1 MSEWKFL
8 TLKEAE
14 LEFIDGDRGV
24 NYPKKSELLAEGDC
38 VFLNTGNV
46 RQNSFDFSNLD
57 FITKE
62 KDNLL
67 RNGKLQRDD
76 IVLTTRGTVGNVALY
91 SQEVPFSNIRI
102 NSGMVIIRVNK
113 NFWNPYFIYLFFQS
127 HFFKKQISRLIS
139 GSAQPQLPIS
149 ILETVSIPQLTLD
162 EQKEI
167 IFNIKSIDHK
177 IQINNQI
184 NRELEDM
191 AKTLYDYWF
200 VQFDFPD
207 QNGKP
212 YKSSGGKMVYH
223 PELKR
228 EIPEGWGV
236 TTFSSWIADNKTGDW
251 GKESSQGNYTL
262 EVDCIRGADINGLS
276 GNGKTDMPTRFI
288 LEKNQNKLLTDFDI
302 VIEISGGSST
312 QSTGRIVGISENVL
326 NRFELPLICSNFCK
340 AVSLNEQET
349 FYNFL
354 YEWKNL
360 YDNGVLF
367 SWEGKTSGIKN
378 LLFDSFVTNY
388 HIVQPPID
396 LMKQFFDYA
405 FSVDKKIQLLLKQ
418 NQELTQLRDWL
429 LPMLMNGQVK
439 VKKE

>member
-24 NYPKKSELLAEGDC
+24 NYPKKSELLPEGDC

-113 NFWNPYFIYLFFQS
+113 NFWHPYFIYLFFQS
-127 HFFKKQISRLIS
+127 HLFKKQISRLIS

-149 ILETVSIPQLTLD
+149 ILETVNIPQLTLD

-167 IFNIKSIDHK
+167 IFNIKSIDQK

-184 NRELEDM
+184 NQELEAM

-207 QNGKP
+207 ENGKP
-212 YKSSGGKMVYH
+212 YKSSGGKMVYNDQ
-223 PELKR
+223 LKL

-236 TTFSSWIADNKTGDW
+236 EKLENIANITMGQSPKGTSYNEVGEGMLFFQGSTDFGWRFPVARQYTTEPSRIAEEDDILLSVRAPVGTLNIADTRCCIGRGLAAINSKVGANSYIFNVMQDFKKLFDMMNSVGTTFGSITKDDLYS
-251 GKESSQGNYTL
+251 L
-262 EVDCIRGADINGLS
+262 
-276 GNGKTDMPTRFI
+276 
-288 LEKNQNKLLTDFDI
+288 KLIYPPNELLMKFDKS
-302 VIEISGGSST
+302 VNSFDRE
-312 QSTGRIVGISENVL
+312 
-326 NRFELPLICSNFCK
+326 
-340 AVSLNEQET
+340 
-349 FYNFL
+349 
-354 YEWKNL
+354 
-360 YDNGVLF
+360 
-367 SWEGKTSGIKN
+367 IKN
-378 LLFDSFVTNY
+378 RSR
-388 HIVQPPID
+388 
-396 LMKQFFDYA
+396 
-405 FSVDKKIQLLLKQ
+405 Q
-418 NQELTQLRDWL
+418 NQELSQLRDWL

-439 VKKE
+439 VEDKT

>member
-24 NYPKKSELLAEGDC
+24 NYPKKSELLPEGDC

-67 RNGKLQRDD
+67 RNGKLQRDN
-76 IVLTTRGTVGNVALY
+76 IALTTRGTVGNVALY

-113 NFWNPYFIYLFFQS
+113 NFWHPYFVYLFFQS
-127 HFFKKQISRLIS
+127 HLFKKQISRLIS

-212 YKSSGGKMVYH
+212 YKSSGGKMVCN

-236 TTFSSWIADNKTGDW
+236 EKLGDITICHDSKRVPLSSNDRELVKGEIPYYGATGIMDYVNNYIFDGDYVLMAEDGSVMTEKGTPILQRISGKNWVNNHAHVLEPVKNHSCKLLMMLLKDVSVMKIKTGSIQM
-251 GKESSQGNYTL
+251 KINQENMNKIVVPAIPLELLFEINQKL
-262 EVDCIRGADINGLS
+262 EVIDKQQLNLI
-276 GNGKTDMPTRFI
+276 
-288 LEKNQNKLLTDFDI
+288 EENK
-302 VIEISGGSST
+302 
-312 QSTGRIVGISENVL
+312 Q
-326 NRFELPLICSNFCK
+326 
-340 AVSLNEQET
+340 
-349 FYNFL
+349 
-354 YEWKNL
+354 
-360 YDNGVLF
+360 
-367 SWEGKTSGIKN
+367 
-378 LLFDSFVTNY
+378 
-388 HIVQPPID
+388 
-396 LMKQFFDYA
+396 
-405 FSVDKKIQLLLKQ
+405 
-418 NQELTQLRDWL
+418 LTQLRDWL

-439 VKKE
+439 V

>member
-1 MSEWKFL
+1 MSEWHFL

-24 NYPKKSELLAEGDC
+24 NYPKKAELLPKGDC

-91 SQEVPFSNIRI
+91 SQVVPFSNIRI

-113 NFWNPYFIYLFFQS
+113 NFWHPYFVYLFFQS
-127 HFFKKQISRLIS
+127 HLFKKQISRLIS

-149 ILETVSIPQLTLD
+149 ILETVSIPRLTLD

-167 IFNIKSIDHK
+167 IFNIKSIDQK

-184 NRELEDM
+184 NQELEAM

-207 QNGKP
+207 KNGKP
-212 YKSSGGKMVYH
+212 YKSSGGKMVYN

-236 TTFSSWIADNKTGDW
+236 EKLGDITICHDSKRVPLSSNDRELVKGEIPYYGATGIMDYVNDYIFDGDYVLMAEDGSVMTEKGTPILQRISGKNWVNNHAHVLEPIKNHSCKLLMMLLKDVSVMKIKTGSIQM
-251 GKESSQGNYTL
+251 KINQENMNKIVVPAIPLELLFEINQKL
-262 EVDCIRGADINGLS
+262 EVIDKQQLNLI
-276 GNGKTDMPTRFI
+276 
-288 LEKNQNKLLTDFDI
+288 EENK
-302 VIEISGGSST
+302 
-312 QSTGRIVGISENVL
+312 Q
-326 NRFELPLICSNFCK
+326 
-340 AVSLNEQET
+340 
-349 FYNFL
+349 
-354 YEWKNL
+354 
-360 YDNGVLF
+360 
-367 SWEGKTSGIKN
+367 
-378 LLFDSFVTNY
+378 
-388 HIVQPPID
+388 
-396 LMKQFFDYA
+396 
-405 FSVDKKIQLLLKQ
+405 
-418 NQELTQLRDWL
+418 LTQLRDWL
-429 LPMLMNGQVK
+429 LPMLMNGQVII
-439 VKKE
+439 

>member
-24 NYPKKSELLAEGDC
+24 NYPKKSELLPEGDC

-113 NFWNPYFIYLFFQS
+113 NFWHPYFIYLFFQS
-127 HFFKKQISRLIS
+127 HLFKKQISRLIS

-149 ILETVSIPQLTLD
+149 ILETVNIPQLTLD

-167 IFNIKSIDHK
+167 IFNIKSIDQK

-184 NRELEDM
+184 NQELEAM

-212 YKSSGGKMVYH
+212 YKSSGGKMVYN

-236 TTFSSWIADNKTGDW
+236 ESVGNLLDKVTKAEKIENNSIEFIGEIPVIDQSQKYIAGFTNNENAILQPQDGHVIFGDHTRVV
-251 GKESSQGNYTL
+251 KYINFDYA
-262 EVDCIRGADINGLS
+262 RGADGTQVLISNNENIS
-276 GNGKTDMPTRFI
+276 NV
-288 LEKNQNKLLTDFDI
+288 LLYHMIEDFDLSNYGYARHFKFLKEKTVI
-302 VIEISGGSST
+302 VPDKEVSSKFET
-312 QSTGRIVGISENVL
+312 QANV
-326 NRFELPLICSNFCK
+326 I
-340 AVSLNEQET
+340 
-349 FYNFL
+349 
-354 YEWKNL
+354 YEK
-360 YDNGVLF
+360 
-367 SWEGKTSGIKN
+367 IKN
-378 LLFDSFVTNY
+378 NIFE
-388 HIVQPPID
+388 
-396 LMKQFFDYA
+396 
-405 FSVDKKIQLLLKQ
+405 

-439 VKKE
+439 VEDKT

>member
-24 NYPKKSELLAEGDC
+24 NYPKKSDLLPEGDC

-113 NFWNPYFIYLFFQS
+113 NFWHPYFIYLFFQS
-127 HFFKKQISRLIS
+127 HLFKKQISRLIS

-167 IFNIKSIDHK
+167 IFNIKSIDQK

-184 NRELEDM
+184 NQELEAM

-212 YKSSGGKMVYH
+212 YKSSGGKMLYH

-236 TTFSSWIADNKTGDW
+236 ESVSNLLDKVTKAEKIENNSIEFVGKIPVIDQSQKYIAGFTNNQNSLIQPQNGHVIFGDHTRVV
-251 GKESSQGNYTL
+251 KYINFDYA
-262 EVDCIRGADINGLS
+262 RGADGTQVLISNNENIS
-276 GNGKTDMPTRFI
+276 NV
-288 LEKNQNKLLTDFDI
+288 LLYHMIEDFDLSNYGYARHFKFLKEKLVI
-302 VIEISGGSST
+302 V
-312 QSTGRIVGISENVL
+312 
-326 NRFELPLICSNFCK
+326 P
-340 AVSLNEQET
+340 
-349 FYNFL
+349 
-354 YEWKNL
+354 
-360 YDNGVLF
+360 
-367 SWEGKTSGIKN
+367 
-378 LLFDSFVTNY
+378 
-388 HIVQPPID
+388 
-396 LMKQFFDYA
+396 
-405 FSVDKKIQLLLKQ
+405 DKKISLQFANKADVIYKKISNNIFE

-439 VKKE
+439 VE

>member
-24 NYPKKSELLAEGDC
+24 NYPKKSDLLPEGDC

-113 NFWNPYFIYLFFQS
+113 NFWHPYFIYLFFQS
-127 HFFKKQISRLIS
+127 HLFKKQISRLIS

-167 IFNIKSIDHK
+167 IFNIKSIDQK

-184 NRELEDM
+184 NQELEAM

-236 TTFSSWIADNKTGDW
+236 EKLGDMAQFKNGINYEKTSSGSEKVKIINVRNISSSTIFINQTDLDEIFLENDKSTNFIVNEGMILITRSGIPGATRLVSELEAKTVYSGFIIASEVNDLINKNLIFYYLKNVEEVLKNQSAGTIM
-251 GKESSQGNYTL
+251 KNISQSVL
-262 EVDCIRGADINGLS
+262 
-276 GNGKTDMPTRFI
+276 TDMTVSLPP
-288 LEKNQNKLLTDFDI
+288 Q
-302 VIEISGGSST
+302 
-312 QSTGRIVGISENVL
+312 NVL
-326 NRFELPLICSNFCK
+326 LKFNSII
-340 AVSLNEQET
+340 
-349 FYNFL
+349 
-354 YEWKNL
+354 
-360 YDNGVLF
+360 D
-367 SWEGKTSGIKN
+367 N
-378 LLFDSFVTNY
+378 LLEQMKN
-388 HIVQPPID
+388 VQR
-396 LMKQFFDYA
+396 
-405 FSVDKKIQLLLKQ
+405 Q

-429 LPMLMNGQVK
+429 LPMLMNGQAK
-439 VKKE
+439 VE

>member
-24 NYPKKSELLAEGDC
+24 NYPKKSELLPEGDC

-113 NFWNPYFIYLFFQS
+113 NFWHPYFIYLFFQS
-127 HFFKKQISRLIS
+127 HLFKKQISRLIS

-149 ILETVSIPQLTLD
+149 ILETVNIPQLTLD

-167 IFNIKSIDHK
+167 IFNIKSIDQK

-184 NRELEDM
+184 NQELEAM

-207 QNGKP
+207 ENGKP
-212 YKSSGGKMVYH
+212 YKSSGGKMVYNDQ
-223 PELKR
+223 LKR

-236 TTFSSWIADNKTGDW
+236 AKVEDIAQTGSGGTPKSTNVSYYSNGEIPWINSGELEQTVITSTSNFITEEGLNNSSAKLFPSGTILVAMYGATAGKVSFLTFEASTNQAICAIMLND
-251 GKESSQGNYTL
+251 
-262 EVDCIRGADINGLS
+262 IRMRYYL
-276 GNGKTDMPTRFI
+276 
-288 LEKNQNKLLTDFDI
+288 KN
-302 VIEISGGSST
+302 VIEDLY
-312 QSTGRIVGISENVL
+312 QYLVKLSTGSARDNLSQDMIKNIKVVI
-326 NRFELPLICSNFCK
+326 PSNDILDRYYDFSNNIIK
-340 AVSLNEQET
+340 EITKKQQENEQ
-349 FYNFL
+349 
-354 YEWKNL
+354 
-360 YDNGVLF
+360 
-367 SWEGKTSGIKN
+367 
-378 LLFDSFVTNY
+378 
-388 HIVQPPID
+388 
-396 LMKQFFDYA
+396 
-405 FSVDKKIQLLLKQ
+405 
-418 NQELTQLRDWL
+418 LTQLRDWL

-439 VKKE
+439 VE

>member
-24 NYPKKSELLAEGDC
+24 NYPKKSELLPEGDC

-127 HFFKKQISRLIS
+127 HLFKKQISRLIS

-167 IFNIKSIDHK
+167 IFNIKSIDQK

-184 NRELEDM
+184 NQELEAM
-191 AKTLYDYWF
+191 TKTLYDYWF

-236 TTFSSWIADNKTGDW
+236 ESVGNLLDKVTKAEKIENNSIEFVGRIPVIDQSQKYIAGFTNNQNSLIQPQNGHVIFGDHTRVV
-251 GKESSQGNYTL
+251 KFINFDYA
-262 EVDCIRGADINGLS
+262 RGADGTQVLISNNENIS
-276 GNGKTDMPTRFI
+276 NI
-288 LEKNQNKLLTDFDI
+288 LLYHMIEDFDLSNYGYARHFKFLKEKLVI
-302 VIEISGGSST
+302 VPDKEISL
-312 QSTGRIVGISENVL
+312 QFANKADVIYKKVRNNI
-326 NRFELPLICSNFCK
+326 FE
-340 AVSLNEQET
+340 
-349 FYNFL
+349 
-354 YEWKNL
+354 
-360 YDNGVLF
+360 
-367 SWEGKTSGIKN
+367 
-378 LLFDSFVTNY
+378 
-388 HIVQPPID
+388 
-396 LMKQFFDYA
+396 
-405 FSVDKKIQLLLKQ
+405 

-439 VKKE
+439 VE

>member
-24 NYPKKSELLAEGDC
+24 NYPKKSDLLPEGDC

-113 NFWNPYFIYLFFQS
+113 NFWHPYFIYLFFQS
-127 HFFKKQISRLIS
+127 HLFKKQISRLIS

-167 IFNIKSIDHK
+167 IFNIKSIDQK

-184 NRELEDM
+184 NQELEAM

-207 QNGKP
+207 QNGNP
-212 YKSSGGKMVYH
+212 YKSSGGKMLYH

-228 EIPEGWGV
+228 EIPEGWGMESLVDNTLSTVIKPGIDEFTQKTYLATADVVNTSIKGGQLITYDNRETRANMQPSVNSVWFAKMKSSNKHLFLSHSMKELIDSTILSTGFMGLQCKEESFEYLASFISDPDFEIFKDKLSHGATQQAVNVNDLKSILV
-236 TTFSSWIADNKTGDW
+236 TIPDD
-251 GKESSQGNYTL
+251 YTL
-262 EVDCIRGADINGLS
+262 HEFHKKVKSIFLNI
-276 GNGKTDMPTRFI
+276 
-288 LEKNQNKLLTDFDI
+288 
-302 VIEISGGSST
+302 
-312 QSTGRIVGISENVL
+312 GRNTVEDKYL
-326 NRFELPLICSNFCK
+326 NS
-340 AVSLNEQET
+340 
-349 FYNFL
+349 
-354 YEWKNL
+354 
-360 YDNGVLF
+360 
-367 SWEGKTSGIKN
+367 
-378 LLFDSFVTNY
+378 
-388 HIVQPPID
+388 
-396 LMKQFFDYA
+396 
-405 FSVDKKIQLLLKQ
+405 
-418 NQELTQLRDWL
+418 LRDWL

-439 VKKE
+439 VE

>member
-14 LEFIDGDRGV
+14 LEFIDGDRGI
-24 NYPKKSELLAEGDC
+24 NYPKKSELLLEGDC

-113 NFWNPYFIYLFFQS
+113 NFWHPYFVYLFFQS
-127 HFFKKQISRLIS
+127 HLFKKQISRLIS

-167 IFNIKSIDHK
+167 IFNIKSIDQK

-236 TTFSSWIADNKTGDW
+236 EKLKYFLTIK
-251 GKESSQGNYTL
+251 
-262 EVDCIRGADINGLS
+262 
-276 GNGKTDMPTRFI
+276 NGKDHKHLQDGKFAVYGSGGIMRTVADYLYSGESILFPRKGTLNNVMYVNEEFWTVDTMFYSEVNKNNSALYVFYSVKDIDFNKLNTGTGVPSMTSSILYDLNIIVPEENI
-288 LEKNQNKLLTDFDI
+288 LEKFNTIVKQNYETIKLNNI
-302 VIEISGGSST
+302 
-312 QSTGRIVGISENVL
+312 
-326 NRFELPLICSNFCK
+326 
-340 AVSLNEQET
+340 
-349 FYNFL
+349 
-354 YEWKNL
+354 
-360 YDNGVLF
+360 
-367 SWEGKTSGIKN
+367 
-378 LLFDSFVTNY
+378 
-388 HIVQPPID
+388 
-396 LMKQFFDYA
+396 
-405 FSVDKKIQLLLKQ
+405 Q
-418 NQELTQLRDWL
+418 NQELNQLRDWL
-429 LPMLMNGQVK
+429 LPMLMNGQVII
-439 VKKE
+439 

>member
-24 NYPKKSELLAEGDC
+24 NYPKKSELLLEGDC

-113 NFWNPYFIYLFFQS
+113 NFWHPYFIYLFFQS
-127 HFFKKQISRLIS
+127 HLFKKQISRLIS

-167 IFNIKSIDHK
+167 IFNIKSIDQK

-184 NRELEDM
+184 NQELEAM

-200 VQFDFPD
+200 VQFDFPY

-212 YKSSGGKMVYH
+212 YKSQGGKMVYH

-236 TTFSSWIADNKTGDW
+236 ESVGNLLDKVTKAEKIENNSIEFVGRIPVIDQSQKYIAGFTNNQNSLIQPQNGHVIFGDHTRVV
-251 GKESSQGNYTL
+251 KYINFDYA
-262 EVDCIRGADINGLS
+262 RGADGTQVLISNNENIS
-276 GNGKTDMPTRFI
+276 NV
-288 LEKNQNKLLTDFDI
+288 LLYHMIEDFDLSNYGYARHFKFLKEKLVI
-302 VIEISGGSST
+302 V
-312 QSTGRIVGISENVL
+312 
-326 NRFELPLICSNFCK
+326 P
-340 AVSLNEQET
+340 
-349 FYNFL
+349 
-354 YEWKNL
+354 
-360 YDNGVLF
+360 
-367 SWEGKTSGIKN
+367 
-378 LLFDSFVTNY
+378 
-388 HIVQPPID
+388 
-396 LMKQFFDYA
+396 
-405 FSVDKKIQLLLKQ
+405 DKKISLQFANKADVIYKKIRNNIFE
-418 NQELTQLRDWL
+418 NQELTQLREWL

-439 VKKE
+439 VE

>member
-14 LEFIDGDRGV
+14 LEFIDGDRGI
-24 NYPKKSELLAEGDC
+24 NYPKKSELLLEGDC

-113 NFWNPYFIYLFFQS
+113 NFWHPYFVYLFFQS
-127 HFFKKQISRLIS
+127 HLFKKQISRLIS

-167 IFNIKSIDHK
+167 IFNIKSIDQK

-184 NRELEDM
+184 NQELEAM

-236 TTFSSWIADNKTGDW
+236 ESVGNLLDKVTKAEKIENNSIEFIGEIPVIDQSQKYIAGFTNNENGLIQPQNGHVIFGDHTRVV
-251 GKESSQGNYTL
+251 KYINFDYA
-262 EVDCIRGADINGLS
+262 RGADGTQVLIS
-276 GNGKTDMPTRFI
+276 
-288 LEKNQNKLLTDFDI
+288 KNENISNVLLYHMIEDFDLSNYGYARHFKFLKEKI
-302 VIEISGGSST
+302 VIVPNKEVSSKFET
-312 QSTGRIVGISENVL
+312 QANV
-326 NRFELPLICSNFCK
+326 I
-340 AVSLNEQET
+340 
-349 FYNFL
+349 
-354 YEWKNL
+354 YEK
-360 YDNGVLF
+360 
-367 SWEGKTSGIKN
+367 IKN
-378 LLFDSFVTNY
+378 NIFE
-388 HIVQPPID
+388 I
-396 LMKQFFDYA
+396 
-405 FSVDKKIQLLLKQ
+405 
-418 NQELTQLRDWL
+418 QELTQLRDWL

-439 VKKE
+439 VE

>member
-1 MSEWKFL
+1 MSDWKFL

-24 NYPKKSELLAEGDC
+24 NYPNKSELLPEGDC

-102 NSGMVIIRVNK
+102 NSGMVIIRVNR
-113 NFWNPYFIYLFFQS
+113 NFWHPYFVYLFFQS
-127 HFFKKQISRLIS
+127 HLFKKQISRLIS

-167 IFNIKSIDHK
+167 IFNIKSIDQK

-184 NRELEDM
+184 NQELEAM

-200 VQFDFPD
+200 VQFDFQD
-207 QNGKP
+207 QNGEP
-212 YKSSGGKMVYH
+212 YKSSGGKMVYNQ
-223 PELKR
+223 ELKR

-236 TTFSSWIADNKTGDW
+236 EKLGELAQFKNGINYEKTSSGSEKVKIINVRNISSSTIFINQTDLDEIFLENDKSTNFIVNEGMILITRSGIPGATRLVSELEAKTVYSGFIIASEVNDLIYKNLIFYYLKNVEEVLKNQSAGTIM
-251 GKESSQGNYTL
+251 KNISQSVL
-262 EVDCIRGADINGLS
+262 
-276 GNGKTDMPTRFI
+276 TDM
-288 LEKNQNKLLTDFDI
+288 
-302 VIEISGGSST
+302 V
-312 QSTGRIVGISENVL
+312 
-326 NRFELPLICSNFCK
+326 
-340 AVSLNEQET
+340 VSL
-349 FYNFL
+349 
-354 YEWKNL
+354 
-360 YDNGVLF
+360 
-367 SWEGKTSGIKN
+367 
-378 LLFDSFVTNY
+378 
-388 HIVQPPID
+388 PP
-396 LMKQFFDYA
+396 QN
-405 FSVDKKIQLLLKQ
+405 LLLKFNSIIDNLLEQMKNVQRQ

-439 VKKE
+439 VK

>member
-24 NYPKKSELLAEGDC
+24 NYPKKSELLPEGDC

-113 NFWNPYFIYLFFQS
+113 NFWDPYFVYLFFQS
-127 HFFKKQISRLIS
+127 HLFKKQISRLVS

-149 ILETVSIPQLTLD
+149 ILETISIPQLTLD

-184 NRELEDM
+184 NQELEAM

-200 VQFDFPD
+200 VQFDFPN

-236 TTFSSWIADNKTGDW
+236 ESVGNLLDKVTKAEKIENNLIEFVGRIPVIDQSQKYIAGFTNNQNSLIQPQNGHVIFGDHTRVV
-251 GKESSQGNYTL
+251 KFINFDYA
-262 EVDCIRGADINGLS
+262 RGADGTQVLISNNENIS
-276 GNGKTDMPTRFI
+276 NI
-288 LEKNQNKLLTDFDI
+288 LFYHMIKDFDLSNYGYARHFKFLKEKLVI
-302 VIEISGGSST
+302 V
-312 QSTGRIVGISENVL
+312 
-326 NRFELPLICSNFCK
+326 P
-340 AVSLNEQET
+340 
-349 FYNFL
+349 
-354 YEWKNL
+354 
-360 YDNGVLF
+360 
-367 SWEGKTSGIKN
+367 
-378 LLFDSFVTNY
+378 
-388 HIVQPPID
+388 
-396 LMKQFFDYA
+396 
-405 FSVDKKIQLLLKQ
+405 DKKISLQFANKADVIYKKTRNNIFE
-418 NQELTQLRDWL
+418 NQELTKLRDWL

-439 VKKE
+439 VE

>member
-24 NYPKKSELLAEGDC
+24 NYPKKSELLPEGDC

-113 NFWNPYFIYLFFQS
+113 NFWHPYFIYLFFQS
-127 HFFKKQISRLIS
+127 HLFKKQISRLIS

-149 ILETVSIPQLTLD
+149 ILETVNIPQLTLD

-167 IFNIKSIDHK
+167 IFNIKSIDQK
-177 IQINNQI
+177 IALNNQI
-184 NRELEDM
+184 NQELEAM

-212 YKSSGGKMVYH
+212 YKSSGGKMVYN

-236 TTFSSWIADNKTGDW
+236 EKLENIANITMGQSPKGTSYNEVGEGMLFFQGSTDFGWRFPVARQYTTEPSRIAEEDDILLSVRAPVGTLNIADTRCCIGRGLAAINSKVGANSYIFNVMQDFKKLFDMMNSVGTTFGSITKDDLYS
-251 GKESSQGNYTL
+251 L
-262 EVDCIRGADINGLS
+262 
-276 GNGKTDMPTRFI
+276 
-288 LEKNQNKLLTDFDI
+288 KLIYPPNELLKKFDKSVNSFDI
-302 VIEISGGSST
+302 E
-312 QSTGRIVGISENVL
+312 
-326 NRFELPLICSNFCK
+326 
-340 AVSLNEQET
+340 
-349 FYNFL
+349 
-354 YEWKNL
+354 
-360 YDNGVLF
+360 
-367 SWEGKTSGIKN
+367 IKN
-378 LLFDSFVTNY
+378 RSR
-388 HIVQPPID
+388 
-396 LMKQFFDYA
+396 
-405 FSVDKKIQLLLKQ
+405 Q
-418 NQELTQLRDWL
+418 NQELSQLRDWL

-439 VKKE
+439 VEDKT

>member
-24 NYPKKSELLAEGDC
+24 NYPKKSELLPEGDC

-57 FITKE
+57 FITEE

-91 SQEVPFSNIRI
+91 SQKVPFSNIRI

-113 NFWNPYFIYLFFQS
+113 NFWHPYYVYLFFQS
-127 HFFKKQISRLIS
+127 HLFKKQISRLVS

-162 EQKEI
+162 EQIEI
-167 IFNIKSIDHK
+167 ISNIKSIDQK

-184 NRELEDM
+184 NQELEAM

-212 YKSSGGKMVYH
+212 YKSSGGKMVYNQD
-223 PELKR
+223 LKR
-228 EIPEGWGV
+228 EIPKGWGV
-236 TTFSSWIADNKTGDW
+236 EKLGDISQYVTEKVDSFELNIENYVGTDNMIADMGGIELTTSIPKSGTSTKFSVGDILISNIRPYFKKIWLSDRTGGCNADV
-251 GKESSQGNYTL
+251 L
-262 EVDCIRGADINGLS
+262 CIRTNRIIPKEFVYATLARDDFFNYDVAGSKGS
-276 GNGKTDMPTRFI
+276 KMPR
-288 LEKNQNKLLTDFDI
+288 
-302 VIEISGGSST
+302 G
-312 QSTGRIVGISENVL
+312 
-326 NRFELPLICSNFCK
+326 
-340 AVSLNEQET
+340 
-349 FYNFL
+349 
-354 YEWKNL
+354 
-360 YDNGVLF
+360 
-367 SWEGKTSGIKN
+367 
-378 LLFDSFVTNY
+378 
-388 HIVQPPID
+388 
-396 LMKQFFDYA
+396 
-405 FSVDKKIQLLLKQ
+405 DKKHIMEYPIVFEFGIVEQYSEIVKPIYEAVHKNNNQ

-439 VKKE
+439 VE

>member
-24 NYPKKSELLAEGDC
+24 NYPKKSELLPEGDC

-113 NFWNPYFIYLFFQS
+113 NFWHPYFIYLFFQS
-127 HFFKKQISRLIS
+127 HLFKKQISRLIS

-149 ILETVSIPQLTLD
+149 ILETVNIPQLTLD

-167 IFNIKSIDHK
+167 IFNIKSIDQK

-184 NRELEDM
+184 NQELEAM

-212 YKSSGGKMVYH
+212 YKSSGGKMVYN

-236 TTFSSWIADNKTGDW
+236 ESVGNLLDKVTKAEKIENNSIEFIGEIPVIDQSQKYIAGFTNNENAILQPQDGHVIFGDHTRVV
-251 GKESSQGNYTL
+251 KYINFDYA
-262 EVDCIRGADINGLS
+262 RGADGTQVLISNNENIS
-276 GNGKTDMPTRFI
+276 NV
-288 LEKNQNKLLTDFDI
+288 LLYHMIEDFDLSNYGYARHFKFLKEKTVI
-302 VIEISGGSST
+302 VPDKEVSSKFET
-312 QSTGRIVGISENVL
+312 QANV
-326 NRFELPLICSNFCK
+326 I
-340 AVSLNEQET
+340 
-349 FYNFL
+349 
-354 YEWKNL
+354 YEK
-360 YDNGVLF
+360 
-367 SWEGKTSGIKN
+367 IKN
-378 LLFDSFVTNY
+378 NIFE
-388 HIVQPPID
+388 
-396 LMKQFFDYA
+396 
-405 FSVDKKIQLLLKQ
+405 

-429 LPMLMNGQVK
+429 LPMLMNGQARVK
-439 VKKE
+439 

>member
-24 NYPKKSELLAEGDC
+24 NYPKKSELLPEGDC

-113 NFWNPYFIYLFFQS
+113 NFWHPYFIYLFFQS
-127 HFFKKQISRLIS
+127 HLFKKQISRLIS

-149 ILETVSIPQLTLD
+149 ILETVNIPQLTLD

-167 IFNIKSIDHK
+167 IFNIKSIDQK

-184 NRELEDM
+184 NQELEAM
-191 AKTLYDYWF
+191 AKTLYEYWF

-207 QNGKP
+207 ENGKP
-212 YKSSGGKMVYH
+212 YKSSGGKMVYNDQI
-223 PELKR
+223 KR

-236 TTFSSWIADNKTGDW
+236 EKLENIANITMGQSPKGTSYNEVGEGMLFFQGSTDFGWRFPVARQYTTEPSRIAEEDDILLSVRAPVGTLNIADTRCCIGRGLAAINSKVGANSYIFNVMQDFKKLFDMMNSVGTTFGSITKDDLYS
-251 GKESSQGNYTL
+251 L
-262 EVDCIRGADINGLS
+262 
-276 GNGKTDMPTRFI
+276 
-288 LEKNQNKLLTDFDI
+288 KLIYPPNELLMKFDKS
-302 VIEISGGSST
+302 VNSFDRE
-312 QSTGRIVGISENVL
+312 
-326 NRFELPLICSNFCK
+326 
-340 AVSLNEQET
+340 
-349 FYNFL
+349 
-354 YEWKNL
+354 
-360 YDNGVLF
+360 
-367 SWEGKTSGIKN
+367 IKN
-378 LLFDSFVTNY
+378 RSR
-388 HIVQPPID
+388 
-396 LMKQFFDYA
+396 
-405 FSVDKKIQLLLKQ
+405 Q
-418 NQELTQLRDWL
+418 NQELSQLRDWL

-439 VKKE
+439 VEDKT